1 MRNYTRKISRA
12 FWTDSWMDTTTD
24 SDLDLGVRAK
34 NLDNHVAKKAHSAFK
49 ASCAKHALQMLCFF
63 FMQVAC
69 CFTKCC
75 LFGEGWCPLRGD
87 GGVSQLQ
94 MSFCCPL
101 SFSALHVSVRS
112 VPFGC
117 LSEFGYVIA
126 PRKPLNAH
134 FK

>member
-1 MRNYTRKISRA
+1 
-12 FWTDSWMDTTTD
+12 MDTTTD

-34 NLDNHVAKKAHSAFK
+34 NLDNHVAKKKKKRRTVLFK
-49 ASCAKHALQMLCFF
+49 ASLRKACSPNVVFFYAGRML
-63 FMQVAC
+63 
-69 CFTKCC
+69 FTKCC

-112 VPFGC
+112 VSFGC

-126 PRKPLNAH
+126 PRKPLNAR